1 MSIWETGATTELL
14 EVVEKGQVDE
24 VTTMLRQ
31 VGDDV
36 NVADNMGW
44 TPLHEA
50 AASNRDTSV
59 LALLLS
65 RGARVNQPNKVPNHP
80 ELLCARPALSDAS
93 HHARAQYGETP
104 LHMAAG
110 NESTPLS
117 MCELLLRF
125 GADPEA
131 MDQAR
136 ACPRRIP
143 GVANMLHLRAARQED
158 QVPLDVAEQRSGTR
172 SQEDD
177 DALFAL
183 LQISPRAEGRREA
196 KNRRHQRDFVR
207 RMSVFAGAVALVAVC
222 LALLPRVP
230 APGNASPEVSGRI
243 VQLHVLNVFGFY

>member
-80 ELLCARPALSDAS
+80 EPLCTHATLSDAS
-93 HHARAQYGETP
+93 HRARAQYGETP

-136 ACPRRIP
+136 ARPRRIP
-143 GVANMLHLRAARQED
+143 RRGQHVAPACRPAGGPGAIGRRG
-158 QVPLDVAEQRSGTR
+158 AEER
-172 SQEDD
+172 
-177 DALFAL
+177 DALTG
-183 LQISPRAEGRREA
+183 GR
-196 KNRRHQRDFVR
+196 
-207 RMSVFAGAVALVAVC
+207 
-222 LALLPRVP
+222 
-230 APGNASPEVSGRI
+230 
-243 VQLHVLNVFGFY
+243 

>member
-80 ELLCARPALSDAS
+80 EPLCAHAALSDAS
-93 HHARAQYGETP
+93 HYARAQYGETP

-136 ACPRRIP
+136 ARPRRIP
-143 GVANMLHLRAARQED
+143 GAANMLHLRAARQED

-207 RMSVFAGAVALVAVC
+207 RMSVFAGTVALVAVC

-243 VQLHVLNVFGFY
+243 VQLHVLNVFGFV